1 MTTSFVNHAQEAT
14 YQRVADYLAASLF
27 KNSMRSLPDSPRFCL
42 LYQQST
48 LIEVDVLPWEVHPW
62 DESELALV
70 RAASHI
76 TVGRYQSA
84 DLTQFLLSENRKMR
98 FGAFQ
103 LDEAGQ
109 VIFAHTILGGN
120 DMDLLELQTC
130 ILSVAAIATTY
141 DDIITETFGSGQVE
155 GRSLIEQ

>member
-1 MTTSFVNHAQEAT
+1 M
-14 YQRVADYLAASLF
+14 F
-27 KNSMRSLPDSPRFCL
+27 KDSMQTVPDSPRFCL
-42 LYQQST
+42 LYNQAT
-48 LIEVDVLPWEVHPW
+48 LIEVDVLPWDVHPW
-62 DESELALV
+62 EASELALV

-76 TVGRYQSA
+76 TVGMYQSA
-84 DLTQFLLSENRKMR
+84 ELTQFLLTENRKMR

-109 VIFAHTILGGN
+109 IVFAHTILGGE

-141 DDIITETFGSGQVE
+141 DDIVSEKFGSTGASP
-155 GRSLIEQ
+155 RSLVEI